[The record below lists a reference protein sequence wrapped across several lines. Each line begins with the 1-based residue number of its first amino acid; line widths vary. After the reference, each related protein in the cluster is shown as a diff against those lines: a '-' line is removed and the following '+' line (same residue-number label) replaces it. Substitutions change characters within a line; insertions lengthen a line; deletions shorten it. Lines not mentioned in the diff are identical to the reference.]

1 MDIRPVDVNELVAVV
16 MGCAIPLVA
25 VTGIMV
31 RVALKPLVEAL
42 AKLRASDL
50 QRLEDRVAFL
60 ERRLELAPP
69 NVARPSLDAGTSDQA
84 PRLRD

>member
-25 VTGIMV
+25 VTGVMV

-42 AKLRASDL
+42 AKLRAADA
-50 QRLEDRVAFL
+50 QRLEDRVALL

-69 NVARPSLDAGTSDQA
+69 NVVRPSLEAGATEPV
-84 PRLRD
+84 PRLSD

>member
-1 MDIRPVDVNELVAVV
+1 LDIRPVDVNELVAVV

-25 VTGIMV
+25 VTGVMV

-42 AKLRASDL
+42 AKLRATDL

-69 NVARPSLDAGTSDQA
+69 NVVRPALEPTASDPV